1 MPLVT
6 LDAEYLKTAPLS
18 HIAGIIAGDW
28 PKMYFG
34 AVPYIEA
41 MSTLRGMDDAFGAED
56 ARSIVAYGLAN
67 MQTYRGPIARMVK
80 AELNRRLKAK

>member
-1 MPLVT
+1 MPFVPLT
-6 LDAEYLKTAPLS
+6 PEYLKTATLAT
-18 HIAGIIAGDW
+18 IAGIIAGDW

-34 AVPYIEA
+34 AVPYVQA
-41 MSTLRGMDDAFGAED
+41 MSALQGMNDTYGAED

-80 AELNRRLKAK
+80 AELNRRLKA